1 MGGLDLA
8 GSQRA
13 RALRD
18 VGRAC
23 SPRGSGETVTIEHE
37 RMLTEAVAI
46 ASTTGVE
53 RDPNEDIMS
62 WLARGVASLNY
73 SLDRARELR
82 DQSTCIAVDR
92 TRERDDAR
100 SERDAC
106 ARELARVL
114 RERDDDS
121 ETRNLA
127 RRALDMFGIDAQLGQ
142 AAEEVAELF
151 IEISHHRRGRGSMYD
166 VAAEIVDVEFMC
178 AQLRLWIGTTNMS
191 AAQTEKMAKVRSMLE
206 REEMSR

>member
-1 MGGLDLA
+1 MGGSAA
-8 GSQRA
+8 GIM
-13 RALRD
+13 
-18 VGRAC
+18 
-23 SPRGSGETVTIEHE
+23 TIEHE

-46 ASTTGVE
+46 AATTGVE
-53 RDPNEDIMS
+53 RNPNENVMS

-82 DQSTCIAVDR
+82 DQSTGIAVDR

-100 SERDAC
+100 S
-106 ARELARVL
+106 
-114 RERDDDS
+114 ERDDDS

>member
-1 MGGLDLA
+1 M
-8 GSQRA
+8 
-13 RALRD
+13 
-18 VGRAC
+18 
-23 SPRGSGETVTIEHE
+23 TIEHE

-46 ASTTGVE
+46 AATTGVE
-53 RDPNEDIMS
+53 RGPNENIMS
-62 WLARGVASLNY
+62 WLARGVASMNY

-82 DQSTCIAVDR
+82 WQSTAIAVDR
-92 TRERDDAR
+92 TRERDDD
-100 SERDAC
+100 SDA
-106 ARELARVL
+106 
-114 RERDDDS
+114 S
-121 ETRNLA
+121 NLA
-127 RRALDMFGIDAQLGQ
+127 RRALDLFGIDAQLGQ

>member
-1 MGGLDLA
+1 M
-8 GSQRA
+8 
-13 RALRD
+13 
-18 VGRAC
+18 
-23 SPRGSGETVTIEHE
+23 TIEHE
-37 RMLTEAVAI
+37 RILTEAVAI
-46 ASTTGVE
+46 AATTGVE
-53 RDPNEDIMS
+53 RGPNEDAMS
-62 WLARGVASLNY
+62 WLARGVTSLNY

-82 DQSTCIAVDR
+82 GQSTAIAADR
-92 TRERDDAR
+92 TRERDLALR
-100 SERDAC
+100 ERDAC
-106 ARELARVL
+106 ALELARVL
-114 RERDDDS
+114 RERDDYSDAS
-121 ETRNLA
+121 SLA
-127 RRALDMFGIDAQLGQ
+127 RRALDLFGIDAQLGQ

>member
-1 MGGLDLA
+1 M
-8 GSQRA
+8 
-13 RALRD
+13 
-18 VGRAC
+18 
-23 SPRGSGETVTIEHE
+23 TIEHE

-46 ASTTGVE
+46 AATTGVE
-53 RDPNEDIMS
+53 RGPNENIMS
-62 WLARGVASLNY
+62 WLARGVASMNH

-82 DQSTCIAVDR
+82 WQSTAIAVDR
-92 TRERDDAR
+92 TRERDDD
-100 SERDAC
+100 SDA
-106 ARELARVL
+106 
-114 RERDDDS
+114 
-121 ETRNLA
+121 RNLA
-127 RRALDMFGIDAQLGQ
+127 RRALDLFGIDAQLGQ